1 MTAAVTYQAPAKI
14 NLGLTIEGRREDGY
28 HDISTIFLKISLA
41 DTLHVETTTGGIEIQ
56 CTHPDVPCD
65 ARNLIHRAVAM
76 LQPLA
81 PGRGVRVR
89 LEKRIPVAAGV
100 GGGSSDAAAALLAV
114 NTLWGLQLTPDDLMP
129 YGAQLGADV
138 PFFLYPGA
146 AAYGRGR
153 GDELSPLTCPNSF
166 FLVLVTPPVAGS
178 TAQVYGQYKI
188 ELTDVAKDT
197 NIVGRHFESGDLSS
211 LAAACTND
219 LETVVMRQFPIV
231 QTVKETLNQPETYGV
246 CMSGS
251 GPTVYALCPSQDVAE
266 RVAAVARLQGWP
278 TWVCRPWSSDISV
291 LDTAVS
297 IQREAR

>member
-1 MTAAVTYQAPAKI
+1 MAATVTCQAPAKI
-14 NLGLTIEGRREDGY
+14 NLGLTIEGRRDDGY
-28 HDISTIFLKISLA
+28 HDIATIFLKISLA
-41 DTLHVETTTGGIEIQ
+41 DTLRVETTAGGIEIQ
-56 CTHPDVPCD
+56 CTHPEVPCNE
-65 ARNLIHRAVAM
+65 RNLIHRAVAM

-81 PGRGVRVR
+81 PGRGVRVH

-114 NTLWGLQLTPDDLMP
+114 NALWGLQLTPDDLMP

-138 PFFLYPGA
+138 PFFLYPGT

-153 GDELSPLTCPNSF
+153 GDDLSPLTCPNSF
-166 FLVLVTPPVAGS
+166 FLVLVTPPVAVS
-178 TAQVYGQYKI
+178 TAQVYRQYKI
-188 ELTDVAKDT
+188 ELTDAAKDT
-197 NIVGRHFESGDLSS
+197 TIVRRHFESGDLSS

-219 LETVVMRQFPIV
+219 LEAVVIRQYPIV
-231 QTVKETLNQPETYGV
+231 QTVKDSLNQPGTHGV

-266 RVAAVARLQGWP
+266 RVAAVARSQGWP
-278 TWVCRPWSSDISV
+278 TWVCQPWSSDISV

-297 IQREAR
+297 VRENSR

>member
-1 MTAAVTYQAPAKI
+1 MTAMVTCHAPAKI
-14 NLGLTIEGRREDGY
+14 NLGLTIEGRRRDGY
-28 HDISTIFLKISLA
+28 HDIATIFLKITLT
-41 DTLHVETTTGGIEIQ
+41 DTLYVEATSGDIEIQ
-56 CTHPDVPCD
+56 CTHPAVPCD
-65 ARNLIHRAVAM
+65 ERNLIYRAIAM

-81 PGRGVRVR
+81 PGRGARVR

-114 NTLWGLQLTPDDLMP
+114 NTLWGLQLSADDLMP

-138 PFFLYPGA
+138 PFFLYPSP

-166 FLVLVTPPVAGS
+166 FLVLVTPPVAVS

-197 NIVGRHFESGDLSS
+197 TIVRRHFESGDLSS
-211 LAAACTND
+211 LAATYTND
-219 LETVVMRQFPIV
+219 LETVVIRQFPIV
-231 QTVKETLNQPETYGV
+231 QTVKETLSQPGTYGV
-246 CMSGS
+246 GMSGS

-266 RVAAVARLQGWP
+266 RVAAVARSQGWP
-278 TWVCRPWSSDISV
+278 TWVCRPWSSGISV

-297 IQREAR
+297 VRENDR

>member
-1 MTAAVTYQAPAKI
+1 MAMVTYQAPAKI
-14 NLGLTIEGRREDGY
+14 NLGLTIEGRRDDGY
-28 HDISTIFLKISLA
+28 HNISTIFLKISLA

-56 CTHPDVPCD
+56 CTHPDVPRD
-65 ARNLIHRAVAM
+65 ERNLIHRAIAM

-81 PGRGVRVR
+81 PGRGLRVH

-114 NTLWGLQLTPDDLMP
+114 NRLWGLQLTSDDLMS

-138 PFFLYPGA
+138 PFFLYPYA

-166 FLVLVTPPVAGS
+166 FLVLVTPPVAVS
-178 TAQVYGQYKI
+178 TAQVYGEYKI
-188 ELTDVAKDT
+188 ELTDATKDT
-197 NIVGRHFESGDLSS
+197 NIVGRHFESGDLVS
-211 LAAACTND
+211 LASACVNA
-219 LETVVMRQFPIV
+219 LETVVIRQFPIV
-231 QTVKETLNQPETYGV
+231 QTVKETLSQPGTYGV

-251 GPTVYALCPSQDVAE
+251 GPTVYALCPSQGVAE

-278 TWVCRPWSSDISV
+278 TWVCRPWSNGISV

-297 IQREAR
+297 VRENDR